1 MGYKQDLCLYF
12 CFFANSNDQPVTNYD
27 DIRFYD
33 DAEVQGA
40 LKDYV
45 RHPMIKGLL
54 QFTFPNVAFEKVEEK
69 VLSCN
74 SIRDFQTEIIYHTVQ
89 KVLSKSSE
97 GLSYSGFDK
106 LDKNESYLYISNH
119 RDIVLDTSL
128 LNCVLYEADLKM
140 TASAIGD
147 NLVKK
152 PFLLALS
159 RLNRNFLV
167 TRGVSPREM
176 LKSSQKLSEY
186 IRKLLLEEKRSVW
199 MAQREGRTKDGNDH
213 TQQGVLK
220 MLAMAKGD
228 DSVAE
233 YFGKLKVVPVAISYE
248 FDPTD
253 VLKLPEILAKRMEQ
267 IYTKS
272 ANEDFK
278 SILKGALGNKGRIHI
293 AAGEPIST
301 EALKEIE
308 AKAGSVNEQLQVLTA
323 SIDRRIHRNYKLW
336 PANYIAF
343 DLLNGSSMFEEFY
356 NSKQKRQF
364 ERRLTRRVDFK
375 NALEVN
381 SYLLMYANP
390 VINQKNQHENQR

>member
-1 MGYKQDLCLYF
+1 M
-12 CFFANSNDQPVTNYD
+12 TNYD
-27 DIRFYD
+27 DIRFYE
-33 DAEVQGA
+33 DAEVQEA

-45 RHPMIKGLL
+45 KHPMIKGLL
-54 QFTFPNVAFEKVEEK
+54 QYTFPNVAFERIKEQ
-69 VLSCN
+69 VLTCN
-74 SIRDFQTEIIYHTVQ
+74 SIRDFQTKIIYHTVQ

-97 GLSYSGFDK
+97 GLSYSGFDRLEK
-106 LDKNESYLYISNH
+106 EESYLYISNH

-128 LNCVLYEADLKM
+128 LNVVLYESDLRM

-167 TRGVSPREM
+167 RRGLGPREM

-186 IRKLLLEEKRSVW
+186 IRKLLVEEKRSVW

-220 MLAMAKGD
+220 MLAMAKQD
-228 DSVAE
+228 DSIAE
-233 YFGKLKVVPVAISYE
+233 YFGKLKIVPVSISYE

-253 VLKLPEILAKRMEQ
+253 VLKLPEILAKRMET
-267 IYTKS
+267 IYIKS

-293 AAGEPIST
+293 AAGEPISLQDLT
-301 EALKEIE
+301 EIE
-308 AKAGSVNEQLQVLTA
+308 KSAGSVNEQLQNLTA
-323 SIDRRIHRNYKLW
+323 SIDRRIHKNYKLW

-343 DLLNGSSMFEEFY
+343 DLLKSSSMFEEQY
-356 NSKQKRQF
+356 TVKQKRQF

-390 VINQKNQHENQR
+390 VINQKNLNEDQR

>member
-1 MGYKQDLCLYF
+1 MTK
-12 CFFANSNDQPVTNYD
+12 YD

-33 DAEVQGA
+33 DAEVRDA
-40 LKDYV
+40 LRNYV

-54 QFTFPNVAFEKVEEK
+54 QFTFPNVAYDKIEEK
-69 VLSCN
+69 VLACN
-74 SIRDFQTEIIYHTVQ
+74 SIRAFQTEIIYYTVQ

-97 GLSYSGFDK
+97 GLSYSGFDRLQK
-106 LDKNESYLYISNH
+106 DESYLYISNH

-128 LNCVLYEADLKM
+128 LNVVLYESNLKM

-159 RLNRNFLV
+159 KLNRNFLV
-167 TRGVSPREM
+167 KRGLGPREM

-186 IRKLLLEEKRSVW
+186 IRMLLLEEKRSVW
-199 MAQREGRTKDGNDH
+199 MAQREGRTKDGNDR

-220 MLAMAKGD
+220 MLAMAKNA

-233 YFGKLKVVPVAISYE
+233 YFSQLKIVPVAISYE

-267 IYTKS
+267 IYIKS

-278 SILKGALGNKGRIHI
+278 SILKGAQGNKGRIHI
-293 AAGEPIST
+293 AAGKPISSDV
-301 EALKEIE
+301 LQGIE
-308 AKAGSVNEQLQVLTA
+308 ERSGSVNDQLKNITA
-323 SIDRRIHRNYKLW
+323 YIDGRIHHNYKLW
-336 PANYIAF
+336 PANFIAF
-343 DLLNGSSMFEEFY
+343 DLLNSSSTFEDQY
-356 NSKQKRQF
+356 NVKQKRQF

-381 SYLLMYANP
+381 SYLLMYAHP
-390 VINQKNQHENQR
+390 VINQKNLHEKQR

>member
-1 MGYKQDLCLYF
+1 M
-12 CFFANSNDQPVTNYD
+12 TNYD

-33 DAEVQGA
+33 DAEVQEA
-40 LKDYV
+40 LKNYV
-45 RHPMIKGLL
+45 KHPMIKGLL
-54 QFTFPNVAFEKVEEK
+54 HFTFPNVAFKEIEEK

-74 SIRDFQTEIIYHTVQ
+74 SIRDFQTQIIYHTVQ

-97 GLSYSGFDK
+97 GLTFSGFDSLEK
-106 LDKNESYLYISNH
+106 EESYLYISNH

-147 NLVKK
+147 NLVQK

-159 RLNRNFLV
+159 KLNRNFLV
-167 TRGVSPREM
+167 KRGLSPREM

-186 IRKLLLEEKRSVW
+186 IKKLILEEKRSVW
-199 MAQREGRTKDGNDH
+199 MAQREGRTKDGDDH

-220 MLAMAKGD
+220 MLAMAKAD
-228 DSVAE
+228 DSLAE
-233 YFGKLKVVPVAISYE
+233 YFGKLKIVPVAISYE

-267 IYTKS
+267 IYIKS

-293 AAGEPIST
+293 SAGKPIT
-301 EALKEIE
+301 AEVLQQIE
-308 AKAGSVNEQLQVLTA
+308 SKAGSVNEQLQKITTG
-323 SIDRRIHRNYKLW
+323 IDKRIHKNYKLW
-336 PANYIAF
+336 PANFIAF
-343 DLLNGSSMFEEFY
+343 DLLNNSSMFEDKY
-356 NSKQKRQF
+356 DSKQKRQF

-390 VINQKNQHENQR
+390 VINQKNLHEDQR

>member
-1 MGYKQDLCLYF
+1 M
-12 CFFANSNDQPVTNYD
+12 TNYD

-33 DAEVQGA
+33 DAEVQDA
-40 LKDYV
+40 LKDYI

-54 QFTFPNVAFEKVEEK
+54 QFTFPNIAFDKIEER
-69 VLSCN
+69 VINCN
-74 SIRDFQTEIIYHTVQ
+74 SIRDFQTHIIYHTVQ

-97 GLSYSGFDK
+97 GLTYSGFDMLK
-106 LDKNESYLYISNH
+106 KDESYLYISNH

-128 LNCVLYEADLKM
+128 LNVVLYESDLKM

-167 TRGVSPREM
+167 KRGVSPREM

-186 IRKLLLEEKRSVW
+186 IRKLLLEDKRSVW
-199 MAQREGRTKDGNDH
+199 MAQREGRTKDGNDS

-220 MLAMAKGD
+220 MLAMAKQD
-228 DSVAE
+228 ETLAE
-233 YFGKLKVVPVAISYE
+233 YFSKLKIVPVAISYE

-267 IYTKS
+267 IYIKS

-293 AAGEPIST
+293 AAGKPVSAKVL
-301 EALKEIE
+301 EAIE
-308 AKAGSVNEQLQVLTA
+308 MGAGSVNEQLQNITA
-323 SIDRRIHRNYKLW
+323 HLDGRIHHNYKLW

-343 DLLNGSSMFEEFY
+343 DLLNNSNMFEEEY
-356 NSKQKRQF
+356 TLKQKRQF

-390 VINQKNQHENQR
+390 VINQKNQHEKQR